1 MCFFTVHC
9 VYLICV
15 ALLGFVVC
23 VVWCLCCLY
32 MLVNDLWCLFCDSVC
47 NLSCSAVCAVCPCVF
62 CVVMSVICGSS
73 LFPESCVLS
82 VLCVL
87 CMCYMR
93 YGFFTACWGTSLRV
107 AFSLCGMQRVRCVV
121 VSCVLC
127 ALRGSLCVTYFV
139 ISDELS
145 IGV

>member
-1 MCFFTVHC
+1 MLFRSVVCKLF
-9 VYLICV
+9 
-15 ALLGFVVC
+15 LLVVC
-23 VVWCLCCLY
+23 VVGCLSCLY

-47 NLSCSAVCAVCPCVF
+47 NLSCSAMCAVCPGVF

-93 YGFFTACWGTSLRV
+93 YVLFTACWGTLLR
-107 AFSLCGMQRVRCVV
+107 AFSGYMCLVRVWFNCLV
-121 VSCVLC
+121 
-127 ALRGSLCVTYFV
+127 
-139 ISDELS
+139 
-145 IGV
+145 

>member
-47 NLSCSAVCAVCPCVF
+47 NLSCSAMCAVCPCVF

-93 YGFFTACWGTSLRV
+93 YGFFTACWGTLLRV
-107 AFSLCGMQRVRCVV
+107 LFSVWHAMCEVCGCELCVV
-121 VSCVLC
+121 CTE
-127 ALRGSLCVTYFV
+127 RFFV
-139 ISDELS
+139 CY
-145 IGV
+145 VFCHF